1 MFQEEILKI
10 NEDLKRTR
18 KAIIALGCSY
28 TEGQG
33 AVNDELYT
41 DYKWTHPKVGE
52 QLEITITP
60 KERKDLLDKY
70 PILKPEDNDKI
81 NFRFMERENS
91 YVSVLCKK
99 YFGGKY
105 TPINFGVRGCG
116 NRATIKELYFY
127 PSINWNIIEEIIVI
141 YMPSGLERFDFIND
155 EVVDGNRWKAMW
167 PHPDGMSSGP
177 RKSLWE
183 GYAKSLYSDR
193 FTVMEQL
200 GHVQELLTWCEAK
213 HAKLIIT
220 PAFDDRF
227 NKKFFQDQLDINV
240 FRDREGNFINQ
251 KIPLFRSETVSNFIN
266 LFPWGNIFEPN
277 GHKTMAQFVV
287 AQEPSIKDNN
297 EYFFQFIGK
306 GSPNR
311 WMTACAHP
319 SAKAHDLYASRL
331 YQHILNLK

>member
-1 MFQEEILKI
+1 MFQREISKI
-10 NEDLKRTR
+10 NEDLKRTK

-41 DYKWTHPKVGE
+41 DYTWTHPRIGE
-52 QLEITITP
+52 ALEIKITL
-60 KERKDLLDKY
+60 KERNELLKKY
-70 PILKPEDNDKI
+70 PILKTDDNGKI

-99 YFGGKY
+99 YFNGEY

-116 NRATIKELYFY
+116 NRATIKELHFY
-127 PSINWNIIEEIIVI
+127 PSINWDIIEEIIVV

-167 PHPDGMSSGP
+167 PHPNGMSEGP

-193 FTVMEQL
+193 FIVMEQL
-200 GHVQELLTWCEAK
+200 AHVQELLTWCK
-213 HAKLIIT
+213 SKNAKLIIT
-220 PAFDDRF
+220 PAFDDRY
-227 NKKFFQDQLDINV
+227 NKEFFQEQLDINV
-240 FRDREGNFINQ
+240 FRDHEGNFLS
-251 KIPLFRSETVSNFIN
+251 KKVPFFRSEMVSNFIH
-266 LFPWGNIFEPN
+266 LFPWENMFEPD
-277 GHKTMAQFVV
+277 GYKTMAKLTIS
-287 AQEPSIKDNN
+287 QEKDLEDNN

-306 GSPNR
+306 GSPDR

-319 SAKAHDLYASRL
+319 SAKAHDLYAMKL
-331 YQHILNLK
+331 YQHILSLK